1 MQNVAIIATGT
12 AGAQAITMI
21 FAPIITRLYGPE
33 AFGLQG
39 TFVALVAVL
48 TPIAALSYPIAIV
61 LPKEDNDAKGIA
73 QLSTYIS
80 LTISVL
86 VMLAIIVGGDRI
98 LALLGIEALTALV
111 LLIPLNMLFSSWLQI
126 AQQWLIR
133 KKQFRITA
141 KLAVVQALIVN
152 CAKAGIGWFNPLGS
166 VLIILF
172 TFGSAF
178 HAAMLY
184 MAARQTG
191 MSGGQTPQAQ
201 TRTPLLELARRHSD
215 FPVYRA
221 PQVFINAISQS
232 LPVLMLA
239 AFFGPASA
247 GFYALGK
254 GVLGMPTQLIGQSV
268 ADVFYPRIAEAAHKD
283 ENLTRLIIK
292 ATLALAAVGF
302 FPSAI
307 IVAFGPGLFG
317 FVFGA
322 KWIVAGEYAQ
332 WIALMSF
339 FNFINRPAVAA
350 VPVLDLQRGLMIYEL
365 FSTGLKL
372 VALYIGFYVVRS
384 DTVAVAFFSIFGA
397 LAYIVLI
404 LWVIMSSKR

>member
-1 MQNVAIIATGT
+1 MRTILAFIYKLSKGNFVQNVAIIATGT

-350 VPVLDLQRGLMIYEL
+350 VPV
-365 FSTGLKL
+365 
-372 VALYIGFYVVRS
+372 
-384 DTVAVAFFSIFGA
+384 
-397 LAYIVLI
+397 
-404 LWVIMSSKR
+404 